1 MSWYSSL
8 VEWIHKNDGFIHPS
22 LILKETDADAR
33 GIYANE
39 DVEKGTLLIRLP
51 SKLAVSGSE
60 FPSTYM
66 YQSTNEDSERLASP
80 WLRCITALLSTY
92 INEDHK
98 YEQYIKSLP
107 DAYETLIHKNSW
119 SDNDVQTYLA
129 GTTIGK
135 MVLQDRQSNTLR
147 TRFDSSVKPYM
158 EANGLINETN
168 VTDDELFKSFQ
179 MACACVST
187 RGFHLKENNKD
198 VSSGASDDAYAGP
211 FLLPF
216 IDLLNHSSNQKDKCT
231 TLQRRT
237 AIAIPGQSNNSMAQD
252 GFFMTAERDVKK
264 DEEILHS
271 YGNGLTSCQLLQTFG
286 FVESSLVDRAIRGVF
301 PGDIENDVTPVILSK
316 ERLIQACAHISL
328 SKIPQDLEK
337 QITTC
342 PELLQQDF
350 DIWELPSA
358 PSLMDRN
365 SNAVKK
371 QIPDEIIV
379 NLSHPLSDDLIT
391 LCSLQFLP
399 DEAFDEICEVHDNG
413 DSTLTMLSSDILED
427 FFLGSLVLRAI
438 QHAIQIRLLDYPAV
452 NFPAEIALDDDGA
465 LDDATLL
472 KALTSD
478 ATKTGLQPSKEV
490 IHGIYG
496 LTLRIEEKACLNQL
510 QESCEG
516 LLISLGH
523 PEGNYEQ
530 RALEANDKDGDH
542 GDSSSKRRKL

>member
-1 MSWYSSL
+1 MSWYSSI
-8 VEWIHKNDGFIHPS
+8 VEWIHENDGFIHPS
-22 LILKETDADAR
+22 LILKEIDVDAR

-51 SKLAVSGSE
+51 SKLAVSGSK

-66 YQSTNEDSERLASP
+66 YHSANEDSERLASP
-80 WLRCITALLSTY
+80 WLRCVTALLSTY
-92 INEDHK
+92 INEDRT

-107 DAYETLIHKNSW
+107 EAYETLIHKKSW
-119 SDNDVQTYLA
+119 SDDDVQTYLA
-129 GTTIGK
+129 GTSIGK

-147 TRFDSSVKPYM
+147 TRFESSVKPYM
-158 EANGLINETN
+158 EANGLINQTK
-168 VTDDELFKSFQ
+168 VTDDELFRSFQ

-198 VSSGASDDAYAGP
+198 VSSGASVDAYAGP

-237 AIAIPGQSNNSMAQD
+237 DIPGQSNNGMAQD

-286 FVESSLVDRAIRGVF
+286 FVESYLVDRAIRGAF
-301 PGDIENDVTPVILSK
+301 PGNIENDVTPVILSK
-316 ERLIQACAHISL
+316 EMLIQACAHISL
-328 SKIPQDLEK
+328 SKIPQNLEK

-350 DIWELPSA
+350 DTWELPSA

-371 QIPDEIIV
+371 KIPDEIIV
-379 NLSHPLSDDLIT
+379 NFTHPLSDDLIT

-438 QHAIQIRLLDYPAV
+438 QHAIQIRLSDYPAV
-452 NFPAEIALDDDGA
+452 KSPSVIALDDGA

-472 KALTSD
+472 KVLTSD
-478 ATKTGLQPSKEV
+478 ATNKGLQPSKEV

-510 QESCEG
+510 QESCLE
-516 LLISLGH
+516 LLKSLGH
-523 PEGNYEQ
+523 PEGKNEQ
-530 RALEANDKDGDH
+530 RNLEANDKDGNHSDF
-542 GDSSSKRRKL
+542 SSKRRKV